1 MKAVIITVGNEI
13 LSGRTVNTN
22 FSFIAK
28 MLTYSGYTV
37 VKGIIVPDNLDGISN
52 AFVEASK
59 IGDVIV
65 SSGGLGPTFD
75 DMTLTGFSR
84 AFGLKLSMN
93 EQAVEMIKPKFDR
106 LTPER
111 EKMAIIPENAMPIR
125 NDVGT
130 APGVYIKIDKN
141 VYIIVP
147 GVPRE
152 AESIMANIINKIR
165 LNNFVYCDRSFEVSG
180 VMESILAPFVKKLME
195 EYGNAV
201 YIKTHPK
208 GNEVKSPILEIEV
221 TASGKNKN
229 IESTVDEVIDK
240 IKKHINENDY

>member
-13 LSGRTVNTN
+13 LNGRTVNTN

-37 VKGIIVPDNLDGISN
+37 ARGIIVPDTIEGISN
-52 AFVEASK
+52 AFTEASR

-75 DMTLTGFSR
+75 DITVAGFSQ
-84 AFGLKLSMN
+84 AFGLKLSVN
-93 EQAVEMIKPKFDR
+93 EVAMEMIKPKFNR

-111 EKMAIIPENAMPIR
+111 EKMAIMPENSMPIR
-125 NDVGT
+125 NDAGT
-130 APGVYIKIDKN
+130 APGVYMKIENKA
-141 VYIIVP
+141 YIILP

-152 AESIMANIINKIR
+152 VESIMKNIIGEIR
-165 LNNFVYCDRSFEVSG
+165 LDNFVYCDRSFEVSG
-180 VMESILAPFVKKLME
+180 VMESVLAPFVRKLMS
-195 EYGNAV
+195 EYNNAV

-208 GNEVKSPILEIEV
+208 GNEVKSPLLEIEV
-221 TASGKNKN
+221 TAGGTDKN
-229 IESTVDEVIDK
+229 IEKTVDEVIDK
-240 IKKHINENDY
+240 IKKHIDENDY